1 MRKSLPS
8 FQLLGK
14 QGEDFA
20 ASYLISKGYTIL
32 RRNFRVRYGEIDI
45 IAIFHDT
52 LVFVEV
58 KTRSNDYFGQPE
70 EAISHKKLTEI
81 IKTSQIFKENRSNLP
96 DLERIDVIAIKMHH
110 NGTIIHINH
119 IENVTGF
126 L

>member
-1 MRKSLPS
+1 MRKNLPS

-20 ASYLISKGYTIL
+20 ASYLIHKGYTIL
-32 RRNFRVRYGEIDI
+32 KRNFRVRYGEIDI
-45 IAIFHDT
+45 IATQHNT

-70 EAISHKKLTEI
+70 EAISQKKIREI
-81 IKTSQIFKENRSNLP
+81 IKTSQIYKESIHNVP
-96 DLERIDVIAIKMHH
+96 DLERIDVIAIIMNH
-110 NGTIIHINH
+110 NGKMTQINH